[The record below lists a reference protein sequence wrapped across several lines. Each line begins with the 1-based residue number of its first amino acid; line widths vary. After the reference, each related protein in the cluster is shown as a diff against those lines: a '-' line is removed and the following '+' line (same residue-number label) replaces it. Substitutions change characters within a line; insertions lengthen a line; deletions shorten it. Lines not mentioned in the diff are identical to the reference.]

1 MQALPWGPEFRTWKS
16 WLGLGSP
23 DKDLDVL
30 ISKSWIQ
37 DLFARPA
44 NHAWNPTLMPINV
57 GYHAVNR
64 RSPRCSPIILTSSS
78 PFLRPYPVSRWGNGE
93 ILWWICK
100 LWNCYWIFFQEI
112 LAGKYYHLPEGAFY
126 MVSNYLSLVLN
137 IFSNNFSS
145 GWQRWRGCGEGR
157 EAACRSCCQL
167 RSKLPQFKAPGY
179 LTPFNWG
186 GFEPSSITRQ

>member
-44 NHAWNPTLMPINV
+44 NHAWNPTIMPINV
-57 GYHAVNR
+57 GYHALNR

-78 PFLRPYPVSRWGNGE
+78 PFLRPYSDSRWGNGE
-93 ILWWICK
+93 IWWMNLQIVK
-100 LWNCYWIFFQEI
+100 LLLKFFSRKSLLESMTTCPRVHSTWWVIIFLLCWIFSQAISHQVGNVDEVVAKAEKL
-112 LAGKYYHLPEGAFY
+112 LA
-126 MVSNYLSLVLN
+126 
-137 IFSNNFSS
+137 
-145 GWQRWRGCGEGR
+145 
-157 EAACRSCCQL
+157 EAA
-167 RSKLPQFKAPGY
+167 A
-179 LTPFNWG
+179 N
-186 GFEPSSITRQ
+186 